1 MGCSWLMMRLVLAL
15 LFVGNPALVTGEEVN
30 LNNFTLCSTDA
41 NCTSDSTPSRPLTTC
56 RQNGCFN
63 MPAASMEV
71 LKFEIRK
78 PNNVYFFVSTWDD
91 SCNPVPFSRT
101 ELNSRLTVLDNGK
114 DQSKSESFNGIA
126 SVSKM
131 IRASVLVIVDLSAS
145 VESHLDKIKDAL
157 ESFITTLGDNVSD
170 DTLTMDLLILGFDG
184 REELQKM
191 VDLRYEADRN
201 VVEWDFGGF
210 VPRSDWEQLKVLI
223 QAYALPDGRDPST
236 NLNGAVVSGLKLL
249 YSTSASLKYFVIFT
263 DGTDQAQLVTN
274 DDAISASRESDAI
287 VFAIALPGEP
297 DLDTLG
303 KIGKSGTFQI
313 DNFAQLTSEFKK
325 IASYI
330 SFLSS
335 NVFVFVYCSPRRG
348 GTSEVE
354 LRFDGKDGTKYE
366 VDTKDFDTSDGV
378 CNQVR
383 HSA

>member
-1 MGCSWLMMRLVLAL
+1 MA
-15 LFVGNPALVTGEEVN
+15 
-30 LNNFTLCSTDA
+30 
-41 NCTSDSTPSRPLTTC
+41 
-56 RQNGCFN
+56 
-63 MPAASMEV
+63 
-71 LKFEIRK
+71 
-78 PNNVYFFVSTWDD
+78 
-91 SCNPVPFSRT
+91 
-101 ELNSRLTVLDNGK
+101 
-114 DQSKSESFNGIA
+114 
-126 SVSKM
+126 
-131 IRASVLVIVDLSAS
+131 
-145 VESHLDKIKDAL
+145 
-157 ESFITTLGDNVSD
+157 
-170 DTLTMDLLILGFDG
+170 
-184 REELQKM
+184 
-191 VDLRYEADRN
+191 
-201 VVEWDFGGF
+201 
-210 VPRSDWEQLKVLI
+210 LKVSSRKCSLRP
-223 QAYALPDGRDPST
+223 YC
-236 NLNGAVVSGLKLL
+236 
-249 YSTSASLKYFVIFT
+249 TSASLKYFVIFT

>member
-1 MGCSWLMMRLVLAL
+1 
-15 LFVGNPALVTGEEVN
+15 
-30 LNNFTLCSTDA
+30 
-41 NCTSDSTPSRPLTTC
+41 
-56 RQNGCFN
+56 
-63 MPAASMEV
+63 MEV

-223 QAYALPDGRDPST
+223 QAYALPDVRDPST